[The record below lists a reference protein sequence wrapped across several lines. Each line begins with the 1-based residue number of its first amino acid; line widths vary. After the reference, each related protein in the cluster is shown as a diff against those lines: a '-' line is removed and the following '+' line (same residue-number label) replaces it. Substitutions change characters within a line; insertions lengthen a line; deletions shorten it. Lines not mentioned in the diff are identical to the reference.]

1 MRLTIRPRPCRAA
14 GALTACVVLAGCGIS
29 NPGATTTPRPAAAPA
44 QTGARAPATVL
55 DAQDDPLVRLAV
67 EFTLTQATW
76 SPDTYVTGRA
86 RLARIS
92 TGRARA
98 QLAAPAGESSAD
110 VAAILKKAGSSSR
123 ATLIGTDGPNRRHQV
138 VVAYKVVGTGAGR
151 RPGRADYQLAHVTLT
166 PGQGRWLISTFEIQP

>member
-1 MRLTIRPRPCRAA
+1 MTVRVPLAMLAAA
-14 GALTACVVLAGCGIS
+14 GLLTGCGIP
-29 NPGATTTPRPAAAPA
+29 NPSATTPPPQTAPAPAPTDVRTPAAVLGA
-44 QTGARAPATVL
+44 QR
-55 DAQDDPLVRLAV
+55 DALVRRAV
-67 EFTLTQATW
+67 DFTLTQATW

-110 VAAILKKAGSSSR
+110 VAAILKTAGSSSR
-123 ATLIGTDGPNRRHQV
+123 ASLIGSDGPNSAHQV

-151 RPGRADYQLAHVTLT
+151 HPRRADYQLAHVTLT
-166 PGQGRWLISTFEIQP
+166 RQQGRWLVSTFEIQP